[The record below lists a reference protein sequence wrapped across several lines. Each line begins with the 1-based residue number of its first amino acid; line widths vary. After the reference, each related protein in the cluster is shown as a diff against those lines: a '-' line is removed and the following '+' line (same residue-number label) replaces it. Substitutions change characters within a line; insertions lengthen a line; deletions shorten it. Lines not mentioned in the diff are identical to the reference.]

1 PHPCVE
7 PFAVRRVELQSAIS
21 LPVRDSLASVERG
34 EGRPAAERRAGRR
47 LRARARGHPG
57 GRHGPPLPGGRGGAR
72 GEARCR
78 DVRGAARR
86 PRRGPWATARLQIPR
101 RPLIAARAPP
111 RSTTPASSRNQA
123 PFTPCVVPRK
133 AAAGVS
139 AARRR
144 AWKRTVATKAAATH
158 TRALAR

>member
-1 PHPCVE
+1 M
-7 PFAVRRVELQSAIS
+7 
-21 LPVRDSLASVERG
+21 
-34 EGRPAAERRAGRR
+34 
-47 LRARARGHPG
+47 
-57 GRHGPPLPGGRGGAR
+57 
-72 GEARCR
+72 
-78 DVRGAARR
+78 
-86 PRRGPWATARLQIPR
+86 

-158 TRALAR
+158 TRALARRTRMRRGSHVSSVVTVPACHSAPMNDAESTHANRTMGTVVPLNTSTRRVRRKRGSRNSGGLIVRQNCSRD